1 LHTQTFTHIHTHTYT
16 YTQQNNNK
24 PKEEN
29 LWRES
34 VVPFLSFELQETNVN
49 SKTENKMQ
57 LEGRRGFKK
66 KRRNFQ
72 VLKESNLEEDSKKK
86 RKKER
91 KKLERRRKQEWR
103 YRRRRDKVPQTLHKK
118 LLAVTW
124 HTEASSSSRL

>member
-1 LHTQTFTHIHTHTYT
+1 LYTQTFTYTHTYT

-34 VVPFLSFELQETNVN
+34 AVPFLSFELQETNVN

-66 KRRNFQ
+66 KKDRNFQ
-72 VLKESNLEEDSKKK
+72 VLKESNSEED
-86 RKKER
+86 
-91 KKLERRRKQEWR
+91 
-103 YRRRRDKVPQTLHKK
+103 
-118 LLAVTW
+118 
-124 HTEASSSSRL
+124 